1 MIEDCKLL
9 LITEWGNVAT
19 MEEEESA
26 LWINITN
33 VTTSSYSDRDSLNI
47 IVPLTI
53 IYSIIFVAGILGN
66 ISTCVVISRNRSMH
80 TATNFYLF
88 SLALSDLLLLICGL
102 PIELYRLWDPNSY
115 PLGEPLC
122 LSMGLISETSAN
134 ATVLTITA
142 FTIERYIAICRPFM
156 SHTMSKSSRA
166 VRYIMVI
173 WVFALCTAVPQAI
186 QFGIVTFNENGRD
199 ISVCTVKGHGVHE
212 VFVISSFVF
221 FVAPMSLI
229 TVLYALIGVKLNSS
243 RVLHPVKKSSV
254 DSHDKSGSTRYR
266 NGASQRRVI
275 RMLVAVALSF
285 FLCWAP
291 FHVQRILAIYGKN
304 LEHPSA
310 TFYLVYI
317 VLTYLSGVL
326 YFLSTAINPFL
337 YNIMS
342 NKFRNAFKMTLSVW
356 CTRSDMPRLGRT
368 YSALLASRQHAAAS
382 QRSRSHPKL
391 LKRLSTA
398 TTQLVE
404 VPSRAQPGRRTLSIV
419 NELPSGTWVWQQRR
433 LNEVSDS
440 YTSPR
445 SISNSSL
452 HEFDQELSG
461 EELATYM
468 YQVNCNIGGLT

>member
-1 MIEDCKLL
+1 MDLDEDD
-9 LITEWGNVAT
+9 
-19 MEEEESA
+19 
-26 LWINITN
+26 LWANKTN
-33 VTTSSYSDRDSLNI
+33 VTEITPFPEHESLNV
-47 IVPLTI
+47 IVPLTV

-66 ISTCVVISRNRSMH
+66 ISTCVVIARNRSMH

-102 PIELYRLWDPNSY
+102 PIELYRLWDPISY

-142 FTIERYIAICRPFM
+142 FTVERYIAICRPFM

-173 WVFALCTAVPQAI
+173 WVFALCTAVPQAM
-186 QFGIVTFNENGRD
+186 QFGIVTFNEKGRD
-199 ISVCTVKGHGVHE
+199 ISACTVKGHGVHE

-221 FVAPMSLI
+221 FVVPMSLI
-229 TVLYALIGVKLNSS
+229 TVLYVLIGVKLNTS
-243 RVLHPVKKSSV
+243 RVLHPVKKSSIE
-254 DSHDKSGSTRYR
+254 SRDKNGSTRYR

-291 FHVQRILAIYGKN
+291 FHVQRIIAIYGKN
-304 LEHPSA
+304 LEHPSD

-356 CTRSDMPRLGRT
+356 CSRRDGPRLGRT
-368 YSALLASRQHAAAS
+368 YSALLASRQRAAS
-382 QRSRSHPKL
+382 ERARPHPRL
-391 LKRLSTA
+391 LRRLSTA
-398 TTQLVE
+398 TTQLCVA
-404 VPSRAQPGRRTLSIV
+404 PSRAQSYRRNLSIV
-419 NELPSGTWVWQQRR
+419 NESPNVNWVWQQRR
-433 LNEVSDS
+433 LNEGSDS
-440 YTSPR
+440 FTSPR